1 MQQCITRIIDYLVEL
16 KSEFYH
22 LGEKTVQGQLTV
34 NPTDFPSPVF
44 TNELWI
50 FPTTP
55 LQQKK
60 ILDLLLL
67 QELFFPPTNLLEQ
80 WVYLPS
86 TQSPAF
92 QSEVTSKGDKCQ
104 RGSAFTSLAIV
115 FRWCWDKQVHQHH
128 YSWIIK
134 DRCKKYKNK
143 VLAVSLRLITLLRV
157 HKAVRYFQFHELTS
171 TVQFFSPRVLNLRS
185 HQDNGFKAS
194 SSCLNI
200 WRKSLEFSVIYYKR
214 TYKDLMQRLTSKFNK

>member
-1 MQQCITRIIDYLVEL
+1 M
-16 KSEFYH
+16 
-22 LGEKTVQGQLTV
+22 
-34 NPTDFPSPVF
+34 DFPNRPSP
-44 TNELWI
+44 TEKN
-50 FPTTP
+50 PRSSTATGA
-55 LQQKK
+55 
-60 ILDLLLL
+60 LLS
-67 QELFFPPTNLLEQ
+67 PTNLLEQ

-92 QSEVTSKGDKCQ
+92 QSEVTSKEDKYQ

-143 VLAVSLRLITLLRV
+143 VLAVGLKLITLLRV
-157 HKAVRYFQFHELTS
+157 HKAVRYFQFHKLNS